1 MKFTSKL
8 LKEEVVIKAYSVQAI
23 ARKRNSMMNALELND
38 TEFLNWVRDRLYRV
52 AEQNKVPVK
61 DLKIDTISDGLAKWE
76 NTFRQGDQ
84 KFDEYRDQFSE
95 YQKKFLSSATGIMR
109 DNTTN
114 PTPDQLNPSAEQVPP
129 ISPKMVKYQASDN
142 K

>member
-8 LKEEVVIKAYSVQAI
+8 LKEEVVIRPYSVQAI

-95 YQKKFLSSATGIMR
+95 YQKKFLSSAAGIMR

-129 ISPKMVKYQASDN
+129 ISPNMVKYQASDN